1 MERAVEPLG
10 SFRAG
15 GCVEDERRRAVLEA
29 VNGIADPCSIAMT
42 EPIGI
47 ADLGLVED
55 VGISGGRV
63 EIALLPTSPHCL
75 FVGLFEEEIEE
86 RVSALGWVE
95 SVHVRLDE
103 GETIWD
109 ESRMTTAARERLA
122 RRRAALAQSL
132 ETTAARQRGKE

>member
-1 MERAVEPLG
+1 MERAVEPLD
-10 SFRAG
+10 SSRAVG
-15 GCVEDERRRAVLEA
+15 GGEDERRRAVVEA

-47 ADLGLVED
+47 ADLGLVKD
-55 VGISGGRV
+55 VGISGGCV

-75 FVGLFEEEIEE
+75 FVGLFEEEIEA

-109 ESRMTTAARERLA
+109 ESRMTPAAQERLA
-122 RRRAALAQSL
+122 RRRAASARSL
-132 ETTAARQRGKE
+132 EATAARRRGRE